1 MRNDTLTLLLFPS
14 LYLDAI
20 SVDWRSFQRKGGL
33 DLGLEGTRQTLHM
46 PLYDMTKVESL
57 PKSLSAITL
66 FNAGP
71 NGEPAVAVI
80 APQAVVSKIEKS
92 GIVKEMLFESE
103 GPSEDLFV
111 ENIQEMTTGRRTSV
125 FAQFAE

>member
-1 MRNDTLTLLLFPS
+1 MTLTLLSFAS

-20 SVDWRSFQRKGGL
+20 SVDWRSFQRRGGL
-33 DLGLEGTRQTLHM
+33 DLGLEGTRQTLQM
-46 PLYDMTKVESL
+46 PLYDMTDVESL
-57 PKSLSAITL
+57 PKSFSSITL

-80 APQAVVSKIEKS
+80 APQSVMSKIENS

-103 GPSEDLFV
+103 GPSEDLFL
-111 ENIQEMTTGRRTSV
+111 ENIQETARGRRTSV
-125 FAQFAE
+125 FAQYAE